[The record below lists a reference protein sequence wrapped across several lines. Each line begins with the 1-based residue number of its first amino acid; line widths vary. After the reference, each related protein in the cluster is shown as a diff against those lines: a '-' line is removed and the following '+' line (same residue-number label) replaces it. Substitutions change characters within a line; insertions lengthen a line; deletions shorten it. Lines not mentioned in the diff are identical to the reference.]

1 MLFWAVERLNVLMIR
16 KRCRLQPRFIT
27 LHVSCHHLWPV
38 PSPSLPVSR
47 SQLRWTNPFSS
58 SLPSTTWTFSP
69 RPRRCPRRSPSACRL
84 TSPSVRRP
92 ALQHDARLW
101 FSARTL
107 LWLYGEYFCL
117 FSPQWWSIRLPTW
130 DTLNTTWRP
139 RSMKRLPKRFPGA
152 RRGSSCLGLVRGDG
166 GADDLTALRFLLLPS
181 EF

>member
-1 MLFWAVERLNVLMIR
+1 MIR
-16 KRCRLQPRFIT
+16 KRYRLQPRFIT
-27 LHVSCHHLWPV
+27 LHVSYHVWPN

-58 SLPSTTWTFSP
+58 SLPSTTWTSSP
-69 RPRRCPRRSPSACRL
+69 RPRRCPRQSPSACRL

-92 ALQHDARLW
+92 ALRHDARLW
-101 FSARTL
+101 FSAWML
-107 LWLYGEYFCL
+107 LWLEGEYFV
-117 FSPQWWSIRLPTW
+117 FFPQWWSTRLLTW

-139 RSMKRLPKRFPGA
+139 RSMKRLPKQFPGA
-152 RRGSSCLGLVRGDG
+152 QRGSRCLGLVWGDG